1 VEGDMTLWRFQVQ
14 MRDGQI
20 RTIELRAL
28 SEAMA
33 IEKVSA
39 YRPDLTIL
47 SVARRPTALTPS
59 AA

>member
-1 VEGDMTLWRFQVQ
+1 MTLWRFQVQ